1 MNNYEIIIIF
11 DPKLNESEIDK
22 FIEKIKT
29 TIENPLEVSQKLK
42 DVVDSVSQRKGSIIN
57 LEKQGRKR
65 FAYKV
70 KGREEGN
77 FIFMD
82 VNLPENLVADIRNN
96 LKLSELILRY
106 SIVRKLEPS

>member
-29 TIENPLEVSQKLK
+29 TIENPLE
-42 DVVDSVSQRKGSIIN
+42 VSQRKGSIIN

-82 VNLPENLVADIRNN
+82 VNLPENLVADIRND

-106 SIVRKLEPS
+106 SIVLKVSGLET